1 MTRTR
6 IAALAAPL
14 AAAAFALSLAAPA
27 QADPAPAPDIDSF
40 VSSLGSAGLGNIDPG
55 TATEVGQQVCPMLA
69 EPGQQAADAAAHV
82 ADSLG
87 QSLGPATMFTGIAI
101 QAFCPGAVTAQANGD
116 SPLPF
121 GLPGF

>member
-6 IAALAAPL
+6 IAALTAPL

-27 QADPAPAPDIDSF
+27 QADPAPDIDSF

-82 ADSLG
+82 ADTLG

-101 QAFCPGAVTAQANGD
+101 QAFCPGAVTALANGD

>member
-1 MTRTR
+1 MNRTR

-14 AAAAFALSLAAPA
+14 AACAVALSLASPA
-27 QADPAPAPDIDSF
+27 QADDSVDSF
-40 VSSLGSAGLGNIDPG
+40 VSTLDASGLGDIDPG
-55 TATEVGQQVCPMLA
+55 TATQVGQSVCPMLA

-82 ADSLG
+82 ADTLG
-87 QSLGPATMFTGIAI
+87 QSLGPATMFTGLAI
-101 QAFCPGAVTAQANGD
+101 QAFCPGAVASLANGE